1 MSRPTRRLVIAV
13 RADPVICGHSG
24 EARNLAEVALT
35 RGFDDVRLLTW
46 PIPALQSAGL
56 PLKPLDRLLPYS
68 PGITVERPEAVGD
81 YRVPD
86 GRHLAGLTGRLVELL
101 SEPVPT
107 VCLSMY
113 LVPHTQ
119 VINDAVTAARAAG
132 FAPDVRTIAKAVGSD
147 VTNVIRSCLREGRFG
162 AATVLLT
169 TFLASDEVVAV
180 SEYTRDEI
188 IASAEEVDAHCGTT
202 FAAQCRERVTVSY
215 PPIDSSAFVDLDPAA
230 VDAALERRGL
240 KRDEYVLFL
249 SRVARAKGIYDL
261 VIAYGQMRCRDDVKL
276 VVAGTGPA
284 LEHVRA
290 MAKED
295 DRILFLTDV
304 DDDEKPL
311 LMAGCA
317 AYALPTKPEPDFV
330 ETFGIALAEKGL
342 AGGGP
347 IITTTTGGVLEAVG
361 DAAVIVEAGDI
372 AGLAEAVDR
381 AVLDMSA
388 EERRDLEIRAR
399 EHAMTF
405 DRGAVFDQLFTAK
418 TYYSVRVAPAPPAH
432 PRPAVHCDDDLRYG
446 LLRCGGVVSG
456 DEHVQLDQFV
466 VQRACRPRPQ
476 PAADDGRRRR
486 HRARRHPGCAR
497 LGPGPVR
504 PGARRPAP
512 RRPGR
517 AAAARGR
524 GRRRSDA
531 ALGGQPLQLGVPL
544 LDTDLHAA
552 LKPGIPALEA
562 VHQRLSVQA
571 GPPVAEVLE
580 PQRLQGH
587 PVRLALEGEG
597 LHDPVRPHLVE
608 RAVERILLA
617 VAGGHVA
624 PAATGPGVPVVDLV
638 DQRVRPA
645 PLHEQIRVGV
655 RPQQLSRG
663 RSELP
668 GDPDDRQLRVGLDL
682 RLGHDSSSPSV
693 LPVLSVLSSFISA
706 STASSLE

>member
-46 PIPALQSAGL
+46 PIPTLQAAGL

-132 FAPDVRTIAKAVGSD
+132 FDPDVHTIAKAVGSD
-147 VTNVIRSCLREGRFG
+147 VTNVIRNCLREGRFG

-202 FAAQCRERVTVSY
+202 FAAQCRARVTVSY
-215 PPIDSSAFVDLDPAA
+215 PPIDASAFLDLDPAA
-230 VDAALERRGL
+230 VDEALARRGL
-240 KRDEYVLFL
+240 QRDKYVLFL

-261 VIAYGQMRCRDDVKL
+261 IIAYGQMRCRDDVKL

-295 DRILFLTDV
+295 DRIVFLTDV

-330 ETFGIALAEKGL
+330 ETFGIALAEKAL
-342 AGGGP
+342 TGGGP
-347 IITTTTGGVLEAVG
+347 IVTTLTGGTGEAVG

-372 AGLAEAVDR
+372 AGLAEALDR
-381 AVLDMSA
+381 VVLDMSA
-388 EERRDLEIRAR
+388 ADRADLETRAR
-399 EHAMTF
+399 AHALQF
-405 DRGAVFDQLFTAK
+405 DRGAVFD
-418 TYYSVRVAPAPPAH
+418 
-432 PRPAVHCDDDLRYG
+432 DL
-446 LLRCGGVVSG
+446 
-456 DEHVQLDQFV
+456 
-466 VQRACRPRPQ
+466 
-476 PAADDGRRRR
+476 
-486 HRARRHPGCAR
+486 
-497 LGPGPVR
+497 
-504 PGARRPAP
+504 
-512 RRPGR
+512 
-517 AAAARGR
+517 
-524 GRRRSDA
+524 
-531 ALGGQPLQLGVPL
+531 LGV
-544 LDTDLHAA
+544 
-552 LKPGIPALEA
+552 
-562 VHQRLSVQA
+562 RL
-571 GPPVAEVLE
+571 
-580 PQRLQGH
+580 
-587 PVRLALEGEG
+587 
-597 LHDPVRPHLVE
+597 
-608 RAVERILLA
+608 
-617 VAGGHVA
+617 
-624 PAATGPGVPVVDLV
+624 
-638 DQRVRPA
+638 
-645 PLHEQIRVGV
+645 
-655 RPQQLSRG
+655 
-663 RSELP
+663 RS
-668 GDPDDRQLRVGLDL
+668 
-682 RLGHDSSSPSV
+682 
-693 LPVLSVLSSFISA
+693 
-706 STASSLE
+706 

>member
-46 PIPALQSAGL
+46 PVPALQAAGL

-132 FAPDVRTIAKAVGSD
+132 FAPDVHTIAKAVGSD

-188 IASAEEVDAHCGTT
+188 IASAQEVDAHCGTT
-202 FAAQCRERVTVSY
+202 FADQCRSRVTVSY
-215 PPIDSSAFVDLDPAA
+215 PPIDASAFLDLEPAA
-230 VDAALERRGL
+230 VDAALARRGL
-240 KRDEYVLFL
+240 KRDGYILFL
-249 SRVARAKGIYDL
+249 SRVARAKGVYDL
-261 VIAYGQMRCRDDVKL
+261 VAAYGQMRCRDDVKL

-290 MAKED
+290 MARDD
-295 DRILFLTDV
+295 DRIIFLTDV

-330 ETFGIALAEKGL
+330 ETFGIALAEKAL

-347 IITTTTGGVLEAVG
+347 IITTTTGGVGEAVG
-361 DAAVIVEAGDI
+361 GTAVIVEAGDVQAI
-372 AGLAEAVDR
+372 AGAVDR
-381 AVLDMSA
+381 VVLDMSA
-388 EERRDLEIRAR
+388 EQRRDLEIRAR
-399 EHAMTF
+399 AHALAF
-405 DRGAVFDQLFTAK
+405 DREAVFDQLFTVK
-418 TYYSVRVAPAPPAH
+418 T
-432 PRPAVHCDDDLRYG
+432 D
-446 LLRCGGVVSG
+446 
-456 DEHVQLDQFV
+456 
-466 VQRACRPRPQ
+466 
-476 PAADDGRRRR
+476 
-486 HRARRHPGCAR
+486 
-497 LGPGPVR
+497 
-504 PGARRPAP
+504 
-512 RRPGR
+512 
-517 AAAARGR
+517 
-524 GRRRSDA
+524 
-531 ALGGQPLQLGVPL
+531 
-544 LDTDLHAA
+544 
-552 LKPGIPALEA
+552 
-562 VHQRLSVQA
+562 
-571 GPPVAEVLE
+571 
-580 PQRLQGH
+580 
-587 PVRLALEGEG
+587 
-597 LHDPVRPHLVE
+597 
-608 RAVERILLA
+608 
-617 VAGGHVA
+617 
-624 PAATGPGVPVVDLV
+624 
-638 DQRVRPA
+638 
-645 PLHEQIRVGV
+645 
-655 RPQQLSRG
+655 
-663 RSELP
+663 
-668 GDPDDRQLRVGLDL
+668 
-682 RLGHDSSSPSV
+682 
-693 LPVLSVLSSFISA
+693 
-706 STASSLE
+706 

>member
-35 RGFDDVRLLTW
+35 RGFDDVVLLTW
-46 PIPALQSAGL
+46 PIPTLQSAGL

-119 VINDAVTAARAAG
+119 VINDAVIAARAAG
-132 FAPDVRTIAKAVGSD
+132 FDPDVHTIAKAVGSD

-202 FAAQCRERVTVSY
+202 FAQQCRERVTVSY
-215 PPIDSSAFVDLDPAA
+215 PPIDSSAFTDLDPAA

-240 KRDEYVLFL
+240 KRDRYVLFL

-284 LEHVRA
+284 LEHVQA

-295 DRILFLTDV
+295 DRIIFLTDV

-347 IITTTTGGVLEAVG
+347 IITTATGGVLEAVG

-372 AGLAEAVDR
+372 AGLADAVDR
-381 AVLDMSA
+381 VVLDMS
-388 EERRDLEIRAR
+388 EQERRDLEIRAR

-405 DRGAVFDQLFTAK
+405 DRVAVFDQLFAAK
-418 TYYSVRVAPAPPAH
+418 
-432 PRPAVHCDDDLRYG
+432 
-446 LLRCGGVVSG
+446 
-456 DEHVQLDQFV
+456 
-466 VQRACRPRPQ
+466 
-476 PAADDGRRRR
+476 
-486 HRARRHPGCAR
+486 
-497 LGPGPVR
+497 
-504 PGARRPAP
+504 
-512 RRPGR
+512 
-517 AAAARGR
+517 
-524 GRRRSDA
+524 
-531 ALGGQPLQLGVPL
+531 PL
-544 LDTDLHAA
+544 
-552 LKPGIPALEA
+552 
-562 VHQRLSVQA
+562 
-571 GPPVAEVLE
+571 
-580 PQRLQGH
+580 
-587 PVRLALEGEG
+587 
-597 LHDPVRPHLVE
+597 
-608 RAVERILLA
+608 
-617 VAGGHVA
+617 
-624 PAATGPGVPVVDLV
+624 
-638 DQRVRPA
+638 
-645 PLHEQIRVGV
+645 
-655 RPQQLSRG
+655 
-663 RSELP
+663 
-668 GDPDDRQLRVGLDL
+668 
-682 RLGHDSSSPSV
+682 
-693 LPVLSVLSSFISA
+693 
-706 STASSLE
+706 